1 MKKLL
6 FLVLVAS
13 LVFLSGCNAVSNK
26 EFEEFQAELDAIEDF
41 DDTIL
46 LAEIALLET
55 EIDSLES
62 DLASSDD
69 GTQLIASI
77 TSLEIEIAILEG
89 YLELIGATL
98 SNVPG
103 GLDIAQGESLD
114 LLALGVTAIDA
125 IDGVVTNDITVN
137 ISDTSVL
144 PIGDYEVTYAITDS
158 DGNSTSES
166 FMLNVWYRDGEYDFE
181 VTNDG
186 AGIIITNYKGY
197 ADDDLDIVIPNTF
210 GGLPVLVIDSY
221 AFVEMEISSVV
232 IPDTVTDIGDYAFAF
247 EGT

>member
-98 SNVPG
+98 SNIPETLEVAYG
-103 GLDIAQGESLD
+103 GTLE
-114 LLALGVTAIDA
+114 LLNIGVTAVDA
-125 IDGVVTNDITVN
+125 VDGVITGDITVN

-144 PIGDYEVTYAITDS
+144 PIGEHEVIYSITDS
-158 DGNSTSES
+158 DGNSTSEKM
-166 FMLNVWYRDGEYDFE
+166 ML
-181 VTNDG
+181 
-186 AGIIITNYKGY
+186 KK
-197 ADDDLDIVIPNTF
+197 LK
-210 GGLPVLVIDSY
+210 
-221 AFVEMEISSVV
+221 
-232 IPDTVTDIGDYAFAF
+232 
-247 EGT
+247 